1 MMTTELAS
9 PTCSPTDIQYEA
21 DCRAALRS
29 ALSEL
34 LDLAESAGWSRRRA
48 AYALMMLAT
57 DELRSGRESQ
67 AFASEDNLERA
78 TG

>member
-1 MMTTELAS
+1 MTTELSS

-21 DCRAALRS
+21 DCRAALRP
-29 ALSEL
+29 ALNEM

-48 AYALMMLAT
+48 AYAPMMLAI

-67 AFASEDNLERA
+67 ALASEDTLERA
-78 TG
+78 AG

>member
-1 MMTTELAS
+1 MTTELSS
-9 PTCSPTDIQYEA
+9 PRCSPTDTQYEA
-21 DCRAALRS
+21 DCRAALRPV
-29 ALSEL
+29 LSEM

-67 AFASEDNLERA
+67 ALASNDTLERA

>member
-1 MMTTELAS
+1 MTAELSS
-9 PTCSPTDIQYEA
+9 PTCSPTDVQYEA
-21 DCRAALRS
+21 DCRTALRLV
-29 ALSEL
+29 LSEM

-48 AYALMMLAT
+48 AYAVMMLAA

-67 AFASEDNLERA
+67 ASDDNLERA